1 MSEADSV
8 FQEEAREHLSALEQA
23 LLVLED
29 EPTNADQ
36 IALAFRAI
44 HTIKGAGGMFGY
56 DHLSEFTH
64 HLESFLDEVRA
75 GTLALSPAII
85 ELFLRSRDHLERL
98 LDSLEPGTTARAESD
113 ALLTELQALKGGKAE
128 MAVAMPAAGSAIEAP
143 ADRLYRLLIK
153 PHSGA
158 FADGLDPLPV
168 LRELRAL
175 GESWLSTELDSAADA
190 EFDPEQCAL
199 KFTLYLRTT
208 RPRSQIDDAFLFVS
222 DDWQIDI
229 ETLDPDGD
237 YRLGDLLVAHGLKS
251 SGIEAALE
259 QGPKTGELITEAG
272 LADNQVVAQA
282 LDEQSFI
289 RKQQSEL
296 QSQTDATVKV
306 PARKLDT
313 LMDLIGELVIVQA
326 RLDQLATETAD
337 DRFDLVSE
345 ELERLSTDLRDT
357 AFDIR
362 MLPIGTTFGRFRRL
376 VRDLSRDL
384 EKDIVLETEGGD
396 TELDKMVI
404 DRLADPL
411 VHLIRNSIDHGI
423 EMPEARVAQGKP
435 ARGHIRL
442 SAMHRDGSVHIL
454 IEDDGA
460 GLNAQK
466 IRQRA
471 IERGLIEAED
481 DRPDADIYP
490 LIFEP
495 GFSTAAQ
502 VSDISG
508 RGVGMDVVK
517 RSVTDLRGRIQLES
531 EPGQG
536 STVRI
541 ILPMTL
547 AIIEGLLVRVGSS
560 HFVIPL
566 DMVEE
571 CIEARTEVNGSA
583 GAIGLALF
591 RGERIPSLTLRR
603 WFAIDGNVPPIA
615 QTVVTRI
622 DGQRYGLT
630 VDEVI
635 GQYQTVIK
643 NMGRLYRATR
653 GVMGATILGDG
664 SVAMILDIPELTE
677 ELATARAQTQRR
689 NEPTER
695 LL

>member
-1 MSEADSV
+1 MSDVNAV
-8 FQEEAREHLSALEQA
+8 FQEEAREHLTTLEEA

-56 DHLSEFTH
+56 DHLSEFSH
-64 HLESFLDEVRA
+64 HLESYLDEVRA
-75 GTLALSPAII
+75 GTLALSPDII
-85 ELFLRSRDHLERL
+85 QLFLRSRDHLEHL
-98 LDSLEPGTTARAESD
+98 LDELEPGATARAESD
-113 ALLTELQALKGGKAE
+113 VLLTELKGLRGGESEPLKVTKTAE
-128 MAVAMPAAGSAIEAP
+128 SAPTEAV
-143 ADRLYRLLIK
+143 DCLYRLMIQ

-175 GESWLSTELDSAADA
+175 GESWITTELVNEAEAD
-190 EFDPEQCAL
+190 FDPERCLL

-208 RPRSQIDDAFLFVS
+208 EPRSQIDDAFLFVS
-222 DDWQIDI
+222 DDWNI
-229 ETLDPDGD
+229 EIEALDPDED
-237 YRLGDLLVAHGLKS
+237 YRLGDLLVTHGLAPA
-251 SGIEAALE
+251 GIEAALQ
-259 QGPKTGELITEAG
+259 QGPRTGDLVAEAG
-272 LADNQVVAQA
+272 LAERQVVDQA
-282 LDEQSFI
+282 LEEQSFI

-296 QSQTDATVKV
+296 QTPADATVKV

-326 RLDQLATETAD
+326 RLDQLATETVD
-337 DRFDLVSE
+337 DRFDLVAE

-384 EKDIVLETEGGD
+384 QKDIVLETEGGD

-423 EMPEARVAQGKP
+423 EMPEQRLAQGKP

-442 SAMHRDGSVHIL
+442 GAMHRDGSVHIL

-460 GLNAQK
+460 GLNAEK
-466 IRQRA
+466 IRRRA
-471 IERGLIEAED
+471 IERGLIDSDD
-481 DRPDADIYP
+481 DRSDQEIYP

-517 RSVTDLRGRIQLES
+517 RSVSDLRGRIQLES
-531 EPGQG
+531 NLGQG

-547 AIIEGLLVRVGSS
+547 AIIEGLLVRVGDA

-571 CIEARTEVNGSA
+571 CIEARSEQKDLQR
-583 GAIGLALF
+583 AIGLTLF
-591 RGERIPSLTLRR
+591 RGERIPSLALRR
-603 WFAIDGNVPPIA
+603 WFGISGEAPLFA

-630 VDEVI
+630 VDEVV

-643 NMGRLYRATR
+643 NMGRLYQATA

-664 SVAMILDIPELTE
+664 GVAMILDVPELTN
-677 ELATARAQTQRR
+677 ELATAQAKTQTRI
-689 NEPTER
+689 EPTER

>member
-1 MSEADSV
+1 MSEADAV
-8 FQEEAREHLSALEQA
+8 FQEEAREHLSTLEEA
-23 LLVLED
+23 LLVLE
-29 EPTNADQ
+29 EAPTDAEQ

-64 HLESFLDEVRA
+64 HLESFLDEVRN
-75 GTLALSPAII
+75 GTLALSPPII
-85 ELFLRSRDHLERL
+85 QLFLRSRDHLEHL
-98 LDSLEPGTTARAESD
+98 LDSLEPSAAARAESD
-113 ALLTELQALKGGKAE
+113 ALLSELQALKGGKASPD
-128 MAVAMPAAGSAIEAP
+128 MTTATPATGPTEAA
-143 ADRLYRLLIK
+143 ADRLYRLLIQ
-153 PHSGA
+153 PHGGA

-175 GESWLSTELDSAADA
+175 GDSWLSTELDSADA
-190 EFDPEQCAL
+190 GFDPERCAL
-199 KFTLYLRTT
+199 KFTLYLRTSE
-208 RPRSQIDDAFLFVS
+208 PRSQIDDAFLFVS
-222 DDWQIDI
+222 DDWHIDI
-229 ETLDPDGD
+229 ETLDPDGE
-237 YRLGDLLVAHGLKS
+237 YRLGDLLVAHGLAS

-259 QGPKTGELITEAG
+259 QGPKTGELLAEAG
-272 LADNQVVAQA
+272 LADQQVVGQA
-282 LDEQSFI
+282 LNEQSFI

-296 QSQTDATVKV
+296 QSQADATVKV

-326 RLDQLATETAD
+326 RLDQLATESVD

-423 EMPEARVAQGKP
+423 ELPEVRTAQGKP

-454 IEDDGA
+454 INDDGA
-460 GLNAQK
+460 GLNAEK

-471 IERGLIEAED
+471 VERDLIEANDE
-481 DRPDADIYP
+481 RPDNDIYP

-531 EPGQG
+531 EAGQG

-547 AIIEGLLVRVGSS
+547 AIIEGLLVKVGDA

-571 CIEARTEVNGSA
+571 CIEAHTEQNHAQRAA
-583 GAIGLALF
+583 GLTLF
-591 RGERIPSLTLRR
+591 RGERITSLTLRR
-603 WFAIDGNVPPIA
+603 WFGIAGEAPQFA

-643 NMGRLYRATR
+643 NMGRLYQATT

-664 SVAMILDIPELTE
+664 SVAMILDVPELTN
-677 ELATARAQTQRR
+677 ELATAQARTHSRI
-689 NEPTER
+689 EPTER